1 MHVSRNNIV
10 CSPLGG
16 WQKTSA
22 LYHVNYTS
30 TSALYNTN
38 SLASVLLTTDNFV
51 IHLAFAMTVIS
62 NICEF
67 NSLAHWRFQYNFND
81 SKFNLVLLI
90 GIFRS
95 SHDNDLSWMSRDLS
109 NDRWLVSI
117 GSGNGLVPH
126 KGSVTGKM
134 FPFDDAIVMA
144 FICLKEADGALWYRW
159 ICYLGPLLLT
169 WFNLN
174 PSTDK

>member
-10 CSPLGG
+10 CSPLDC

-22 LYHVNYTS
+22 LYYVKHNS

-38 SLASVLLTTDNFV
+38 SLAFVLLTTDNFV
-51 IHLAFAMTVIS
+51 IHLAFVMTVII

-67 NSLAHWRFQYNFND
+67 NSLAHWTFEYNFND
-81 SKFNLVLLI
+81 SKFNLILLI

-95 SHDNDLSWMSRDLS
+95 SRDNDLIWMSRDLS
-109 NDRWLVSI
+109 NDRWLVNT

-126 KGSVTGKM
+126 KGSVTGKI
-134 FPFDDAIVMA
+134 FPFDDAIVIA
-144 FICLKEADGALWYRW
+144 FMCVKEADGAL
-159 ICYLGPLLLT
+159 ISLNLLSGT
-169 WFNLN
+169 PFTNMG
-174 PSTDK
+174 